1 MSVTSADFQAVLFD
15 CDGVLVDSESI
26 ANRALHRTL
35 QDIGLE
41 MTLDEVANTFTGQS
55 FAHCLLLIEKRLG
68 GPIPDIFV
76 PNNRTYFR
84 TLLQDELVSMPGIER
99 VLNGLKVPFAVVTNS
114 QYQEMNNK
122 LKYAGLDAYFPAE
135 RRFDTE
141 TLGVAKPDPA
151 IYQLAAKSLGV
162 DIHQCLILEDSFP
175 GITAGTRSG
184 ATVWGYRPHLTA
196 DEIADFGL
204 TRILTDWS
212 EFPL

>member
-1 MSVTSADFQAVLFD
+1 MSVTATDFQAVLFD

-35 QDIGLE
+35 HDIGLE
-41 MTLDEVANTFTGQS
+41 MTLDDVANTFTGQS
-55 FAHCLLLIEKRLG
+55 FSNCVLAIEQRLG
-68 GPIPDIFV
+68 APIPDIFV
-76 PNNRTYFR
+76 PNNRAYFR
-84 TLLQDELVSMPGIER
+84 ALLEAELVAMPGIER
-99 VLNGLKVPFAVVTNS
+99 VLSGLQIPFAVVTNS
-114 QYQEMNNK
+114 QFQEMNNK
-122 LKYAGLDAYFPAE
+122 LKYTGLDVFFAPE

-151 IYQLAAKSLGV
+151 IYQLAAQSLGV
-162 DIHQCLILEDSFP
+162 DINRCLILEDSLP
-175 GITAGTRSG
+175 GISAGTRSG

-196 DEIADFGL
+196 AQIADFGL